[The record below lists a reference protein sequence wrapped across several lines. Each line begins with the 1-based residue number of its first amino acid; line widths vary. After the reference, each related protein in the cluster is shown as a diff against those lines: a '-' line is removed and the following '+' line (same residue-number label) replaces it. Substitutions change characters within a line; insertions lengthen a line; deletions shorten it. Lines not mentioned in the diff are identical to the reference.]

1 VRGVRGEPVTR
12 LPDEVRD
19 WPREAR
25 FEYEERAGMIEHL
38 GRNPSKR
45 EAERR
50 AEALVRDR
58 HAQGLIPEAT

>member
-1 VRGVRGEPVTR
+1 VRR
-12 LPDEVRD
+12 LPDLVRD

-25 FEYEERAGMIEHL
+25 FEYEERAGILEHL
-38 GRNPSKR
+38 GRGQSKR

-58 HAQGLIPEAT
+58 AAKGLIPES